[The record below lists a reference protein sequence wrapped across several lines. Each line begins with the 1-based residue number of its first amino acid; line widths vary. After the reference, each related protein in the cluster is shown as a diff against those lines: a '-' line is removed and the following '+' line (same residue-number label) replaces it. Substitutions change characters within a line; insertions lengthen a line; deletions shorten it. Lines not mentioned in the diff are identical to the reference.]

1 MPGGAQIG
9 NQNASKGG
17 VSKDPDY
24 IRKQHREY
32 ARRYRKLH
40 AGDISVV
47 ERRFAGRPPKVV
59 EKGDIFDVAARL
71 AAALKQTLNMNQLE
85 YFTGGPSKAK
95 EALQMWHD
103 YWEKD

>member
-32 ARRYRKLH
+32 AREYRKLH
-40 AGDISVV
+40 AGDISLV
-47 ERRFAGRPPKVV
+47 ERRFAGRPRKVI

-71 AAALKQTLNMNQLE
+71 AHALKDIVENNCPHGCGDTARTRQ
-85 YFTGGPSKAK
+85 
-95 EALQMWHD
+95 ALQMWHD